1 MIPSLSFLPEAIAI
15 PTTLILI
22 TVMLLVVGLFL
33 FIIMFAFMTKI
44 PFVKDQLVAQ
54 IKKRPGIFIHTITKQ
69 LHFHAPKRAGD
80 REERNYLDLAKA
92 IGTYWVPRSEDIEQ
106 FDRLP
111 ISNYFTK
118 CSVSLPP
125 LQTKAVCDFYN
136 FMNNHGISVN
146 EELIDVMVVHN
157 CDIDN
162 VYLPALYQ
170 KIKEN
175 LPIQVDEG
183 EITQETYDYVNNLE
197 YEIEDINRRI
207 ADLEEAR
214 TNAYFDIDDALG
226 LVDHKTGE
234 TIITL
239 KKLKK
244 ELEQTVIRD
253 GCFVFQQVQDF
264 AMSVAKHNSSDTS
277 ETIAI
282 ANAEAT
288 ANSERIN
295 KPKDYIMMLMLIATG
310 LTVLVVLYKMMTG

>member
-1 MIPSLSFLPEAIAI
+1 MIPSLSFLPEAMAI
-15 PTTLILI
+15 PTTLLI
-22 TVMLLVVGLFL
+22 IGVMLIVFGTFL
-33 FIIMFAFMTKI
+33 YIIMFAFMTKI
-44 PFVKDQLVAQ
+44 PFVKDQLIAQ

-92 IGTYWVPRSEDIEQ
+92 IGTYWVPRSEHIEH

-125 LQTKAVCDFYN
+125 MQVKAVCDFYD
-136 FMNNHGISVN
+136 FMNSHGIAVT

-157 CDIDN
+157 CDIDD
-162 VYLPALYQ
+162 VYLPALYA

-175 LPIQVDEG
+175 LPIKVDHD
-183 EITQETYDYVNNLE
+183 EITRETFDYVNGLE
-197 YEIEDINRRI
+197 YEIEDINRQI

-214 TNAYFDIDDALG
+214 RNAYFDINDALG
-226 LVDHKTGE
+226 LIDHKTGE
-234 TIITL
+234 TIQTL
-239 KKLKK
+239 KNFKK
-244 ELEQTVIRD
+244 ELEKTTIRE
-253 GCFVFQQVQDF
+253 GTFVFQQVQDF

-288 ANSERIN
+288 ANSEKIN
-295 KPKDYIMMLMLIATG
+295 KPKDYIMMMMLLAAG